1 MYLDE
6 DQKRHGAMLAIDWL
20 LLHLPNG
27 PLHGELKRHLEL
39 FPKDAEVVQKAFE
52 MAVQFGYD
60 HAERSPAPLKD
71 VGRGDP

>member
-6 DQKRHGAMLAIDWL
+6 DEKRYRAKLAIDWL
-20 LLHLPNG
+20 LQHLPNG

-39 FPKDAEVVQKAFE
+39 FPKEAEVIQKAFE
-52 MAVQFGYD
+52 MAVQFGY
-60 HAERSPAPLKD
+60 ERAGECHPLKD